1 MDCLFVFCNIDNDR
15 FHIVKCVA
23 EAKER
28 VVAAEDEETAESAD
42 EESAAETEGASSDAE
57 AGANA
62 AETEGASSDAEA
74 GANAAGASSAAEAG
88 ANAAETGGA
97 SSAAEAGAAMQVTRS
112 SVSDSTPQQRGDE
125 NDISAGTIGAES
137 IVASA
142 ATIGAVGESAVVV
155 ADEGPLRY
163 LYMGKCGGVGTR

>member
-28 VVAAEDEETAESAD
+28 VVAAEDEETAESAESAD
-42 EESAAETEGASSDAE
+42 EES
-57 AGANA
+57 A

-137 IVASA
+137 VVASA

>member
-42 EESAAETEGASSDAE
+42 EES
-57 AGANA
+57 A

-137 IVASA
+137 VVASA